1 MKKFVIYVFVVYL
14 ILCFIFTL
22 LAGAIGHGATING
35 MIGMFIILAFIPLIP
50 YATISLAINT
60 YRQFRWWKFLVL
72 TPLFAITTFMCIWFY
87 AKISSPPSQPI
98 CFHNNLPI
106 PCEKIR

>member
-35 MIGMFIILAFIPLIP
+35 MIGMFIILAFII
-50 YATISLAINT
+50 
-60 YRQFRWWKFLVL
+60 LV
-72 TPLFAITTFMCIWFY
+72 M
-87 AKISSPPSQPI
+87 
-98 CFHNNLPI
+98 
-106 PCEKIR
+106 